1 MVLYALRAR
10 HAAGEIGFPLDDSWI
25 HVRFAQNLAAGHGFS
40 FNPGVPTGTTTS
52 VLWTLLFAAAYRVTH
67 EYLFTPFVLNWAL
80 CVLLCAAVYQLAL
93 CFTPSRW
100 VALVAAAAV
109 AVTAPLP
116 WWALSGM
123 EPPLYALL
131 GTLAILLHLRLR
143 RARGPRALLPTIAMA
158 LAALARPELLL
169 LFPLAILDRLL
180 VIGSPSPRLGRPVP
194 SGAEGRKGGE
204 VARGGLNSRLSALA
218 LHVLVFAA
226 LLTPVFLY
234 NHLVTGYWLPS
245 SFYSKL
251 QSTSASAALASG
263 DLALLISSPLREL
276 GALLVLWA
284 KDNLVLFLPFLFG
297 LGWMIRAALAR
308 DGGQRSLLLPMVIV
322 VQPLAWALA
331 SGFRDPAFQSQRY
344 VANLNVLYVLV
355 GVLGAA
361 WAIERIHALR
371 RLPVRVLLV
380 ALMLAASLARQPA
393 AARRY
398 ARNVNNI
405 TDMQVA
411 IARWVRD
418 NTPKEALLAVNDVGA
433 IAVIGD
439 RRVLDFQGLV
449 TPETLAPRAR
459 DLARVQQRQVPYELS
474 QYILSRRPDYVII
487 FPNWYPELAMRPDLL
502 TPVFARMIPREENI
516 TCGGDTMIV
525 YRAAWAKR

>member
-25 HVRFAQNLAAGHGFS
+25 HVRFAQNLVAGHGFS
-40 FNPGVPTGTTTS
+40 FNPGVPTSTTTS

-80 CVLLCAAVYQLAL
+80 CILLCATVYQLAL
-93 CFTPSRW
+93 SFTPSRW

-143 RARGPRALLPTIAMA
+143 RARGLRAFLPTIVMA

-169 LFPLAILDRLL
+169 LFPLAMLDRLL
-180 VIGSPSPRLGRPVP
+180 TANTPSPRVERGE
-194 SGAEGRKGGE
+194 GGEGR
-204 VARGGLNSRLSALA
+204 LTSHLSPLTF
-218 LHVLVFAA
+218 HVLVFAA

-234 NHLVTGYWLPS
+234 NYLVTGYWLPS

-276 GALLVLWA
+276 GALLALWA
-284 KDNLVLFLPFLFG
+284 KDNLALFLPFLFG
-297 LGWMIRAALAR
+297 LGWMIRAALRR
-308 DGGQRSLLLPMVIV
+308 DGEQRSLLLPMVIV

-344 VANLNVLYVLV
+344 VANLNVLYLLV

-361 WAIERIHALR
+361 WAIARVPALR
-371 RLPVRVLLV
+371 RPAVQAVLV
-380 ALMLAASLARQPA
+380 AVVLVASLARQPA
-393 AARRY
+393 AARTY
-398 ARNVNNI
+398 AQNVNNI

-433 IAVIGD
+433 IGVIGD

-525 YRAAWAKR
+525 YRTAWAKR

>member
-25 HVRFAQNLAAGHGFS
+25 HVRFAQNLVAGHGFS
-40 FNPGVPTGTTTS
+40 FNPGVPTSTTTS

-67 EYLFTPFVLNWAL
+67 EYLLTPFVLNWAL
-80 CVLLCAAVYQLAL
+80 CVLLCAAVYSLAL

-143 RARGPRALLPTIAMA
+143 RARGPRAFLPTITMA

-169 LFPLAILDRLL
+169 LFPLAMLDRVLAA
-180 VIGSPSPRLGRPVP
+180 GSPSPSLGRGP
-194 SGAEGRKGGE
+194 GGE
-204 VARGGLNSRLSALA
+204 GPSRLLDSSTLRLLA
-218 LHVLVFAA
+218 FHAA
-226 LLTPVFLY
+226 LFTALIAPVFIY

-263 DLALLISSPLREL
+263 DLALLVSTPLREL

-284 KDNLVLFLPFLFG
+284 KDNLALFLPFLFG
-297 LGWMIRAALAR
+297 LAWMVRAALGR
-308 DGGQRSLLLPMVIV
+308 VRGERSLLLPMVIV

-344 VANLNVLYVLV
+344 VANLNVLYLLV
-355 GVLGAA
+355 GVLGTA

-371 RLPVRVLLV
+371 RLPVQMLLV

-393 AARRY
+393 AMETY
-398 ARNVNNI
+398 ALNVKNI

-411 IARWVRD
+411 IARWVCG
-418 NTPKEALLAVNDVGA
+418 NTPKDAVLAVNDVGA
-433 IAVIGD
+433 IGVIGD

-459 DLARVQQRQVPYELS
+459 DVARFRQQQAPYELA
-474 QYILSRRPDYVII
+474 QYILSRRPDYVVI
-487 FPNWYPELAMRPDLL
+487 FPNWYPELAMRSDLL
-502 TPVFARMIPREENI
+502 TAVYARAIPREENI

-525 YRAAWAKR
+525 YRTAWAQR

>member
-1 MVLYALRAR
+1 MLLYALQAR
-10 HAAGEIGFPLDDSWI
+10 HAAGGIGFPLDDSWI
-25 HVRFAQNLAAGHGFS
+25 HVRFAQNLAAGRGFS
-40 FNPGVPTGTTTS
+40 FNPGVPTSTTTS

-67 EYLFTPFVLNWAL
+67 EYLFTPFALNWAL
-80 CVLLCAAVYQLAL
+80 CVLLCAAAYSLAL

-131 GTLAILLHLRLR
+131 GTLALVLHLRLR
-143 RARGPRALLPTIAMA
+143 RAHGPRALLPTIAMA

-169 LFPLAILDRLL
+169 LFPLAILDRVL
-180 VIGSPSPRLGRPVP
+180 VTGPPSPRLGR
-194 SGAEGRKGGE
+194 GKGGE
-204 VARGGLNSRLSALA
+204 VGPGRLTSHLSP
-218 LHVLVFAA
+218 LTFHVLAFAA
-226 LLTPVFLY
+226 LIAPVPIY
-234 NHLVTGYWLPS
+234 NHLVTDYWLPS

-263 DLALLISSPLREL
+263 DLALLVSTPLREL

-284 KDNLVLFLPFLFG
+284 KDNLALFLPFLFG
-297 LGWMIRAALAR
+297 LGWMVRAALR
-308 DGGQRSLLLPMVIV
+308 REGEQRSLLLPMVVV

-344 VANLNVLYVLV
+344 VANLNVLYLLV
-355 GVLGAA
+355 GVLGAG
-361 WAIERIHALR
+361 WAIERSPALR
-371 RLPVRVLLV
+371 HPAVRIGLV
-380 ALMLAASLARQPA
+380 AAMLATSLARQPA
-393 AARRY
+393 AAETY
-398 ARNVNNI
+398 ALNVKNI

-418 NTPKEALLAVNDVGA
+418 NTPKGAVLAVNDVGA
-433 IAVIGD
+433 IGVIGD

-459 DLARVQQRQVPYELS
+459 DVARFRQQQAPYELA
-474 QYILSRRPDYVII
+474 QYILSRRPDYVVI
-487 FPNWYPELAMRPDLL
+487 FPNWYPELAMRSDLL
-502 TPVFARMIPREENI
+502 SAVYARAIPREENI

-525 YRAAWAKR
+525 YRAAWATQ